1 MGHSA
6 QRLEGKDE
14 ENTHILRKQNTRER
28 YRQERKVSNE
38 PGTKVFSCKAR
49 PRKLRQGNLGF
60 KANLGYS
67 EFQGSLGYK
76 VKALSEVN
84 SGGENNQM

>member
-38 PGTKVFSCKAR
+38 PGMKVFSCKAR
-49 PRKLRQGNLGF
+49 ARKLRQRNLGF

-67 EFQGSLGYK
+67 EFQASRGYK
-76 VKALSEVN
+76 VKAC
-84 SGGENNQM
+84 QK